1 MKVNM
6 VSLGCPK
13 NLVDSERILGALGAS
28 GMEITSSAEDSDVI
42 ILNTC
47 AFISP
52 AIEEA
57 EEEIQN
63 CLRLVHN
70 GRKLFV
76 IGCAVN
82 RFGKE
87 LKQRYPSVS
96 GWFSLQEVPQMIKRL
111 TPGAVSNRQ
120 ARLATTSGFAYL
132 KISEGCSN
140 NCSYCTIPSIKGS
153 YHSFDMNELVA
164 EGNELAELGFKELIL
179 IGQDT
184 TRYGTDLYGKP
195 MLVSL
200 INRLSAI
207 ERIEWLR
214 LMYAHPMTI
223 DDSILEVIER
233 NRKMCRYIDL
243 PVQHINSRILESMNR
258 GADRRRIEE
267 IVKALKTIPGVSMR
281 TTVIVGYPTET
292 NDEFDELMEFVGRG
306 YFDWV
311 GVFPYYREPGTE
323 AAHLPQLP
331 EELITERYEKAL
343 ALQQQ
348 LLKQKNAQRRGQT
361 YRTLI
366 HGRDRHFIGH
376 AEFSTPEIDSRIL
389 IADGTLELGRFYEIR
404 ITNALDSDLQGE
416 LSIKEPGDIFNACE

>member
-13 NLVDSERILGALGAS
+13 NLVDSERILGALGAA
-28 GMEITSSAEDSDVI
+28 GMEISSAAEDSDVI

-52 AIEEA
+52 AIEET
-57 EEEIQN
+57 EEEIQS
-63 CLRLVHN
+63 CLRLVNN

-82 RFGKE
+82 RFGTE
-87 LKQRYPSVS
+87 LKRRYPKVS
-96 GWFSLQEVPQMIKRL
+96 GWFSLQDVPELIKIL
-111 TPGAVSNRQ
+111 APGALNVQ
-120 ARLATTSGFAYL
+120 ARMPTTSGYAYL

-153 YHSFDMNELVA
+153 YRSFEMDALVT
-164 EGNELAELGFKELIL
+164 EGNELAELGFRELIL

-195 MLVSL
+195 MLDSL
-200 INRLSAI
+200 LNKLSRI
-207 ERIEWLR
+207 PRIEWLR
-214 LMYAHPMTI
+214 LMYAHPGTI
-223 DDSILEVIER
+223 DENILEEIER
-233 NRKMCRYIDL
+233 NKKICRYIDL
-243 PVQHINSRILESMNR
+243 PIQHINSRILESMNR
-258 GADRRRIEE
+258 AVDRQRIEK
-267 IVKALKTIPGVSMR
+267 IVKALKAIAGISIR
-281 TTVIVGYPTET
+281 TTIIVGYPTET
-292 NDEFDELMEFVGRG
+292 DDEFDELMEFASQG

-311 GVFPYYREPGTE
+311 GVFPYYREPGTN

-343 ALQQQ
+343 TTQQH
-348 LLKQKNAQRRGQT
+348 LLRQKNSERCGST
-361 YRTLI
+361 HRTLI

-376 AEFSTPEIDSRIL
+376 AEFSAPEIDSRIL
-389 IADGTLELGRFYEIR
+389 VRNENLKLGRFYEIQ
-404 ITNALDSDLQGE
+404 ITNTLGSDLQGE
-416 LSIKEPGDIFNACE
+416 LSIKEPGDILNAGK